1 MGLGRHLWGLGSH
14 LWGFW
19 LHLWFLGLYLW
30 GLGLYLWGFGSHLW
44 GLGLYLWGFGAIS
57 MGFGGYIYG
66 VWGYIYGV
74 LGHIYG
80 VWGYICGVLG
90 YIYGVWGHIYG
101 VWGYICG
108 VLGYIY
114 GVLAGAVG
122 RAAARWAVGAALGT
136 GAPCWLGDALD
147 AATGRCWARGVIHGG
162 TLLLPYSDPQSCR
175 SHGHRWEGF
184 GVSPQAFALVHCGLG
199 LAEEVGA
206 LGPKRPGT
214 ALSLLFLLNVA
225 LIPLWHFLL
234 AVTLTYRHDWPRN
247 AAGAAIGWASWAITY
262 RCWYRYPWSP
272 GPPGLGLPAP

>member
-1 MGLGRHLWGLGSH
+1 MASPLFPRAHALALALLVGLGPTLKARADPHSLLASPH
-14 LWGFW
+14 NL
-19 LHLWFLGLYLW
+19 LETRLLR
-30 GLGLYLWGFGSHLW
+30 S
-44 GLGLYLWGFGAIS
+44 A
-57 MGFGGYIYG
+57 GGWTALLLLALA
-66 VWGYIYGV
+66 VAA
-74 LGHIYG
+74 LPL
-80 VWGYICGVLG
+80 CRPT
-90 YIYGVWGHIYG
+90 
-101 VWGYICG
+101 
-108 VLGYIY
+108 
-114 GVLAGAVG
+114 AGAVG
-122 RAAARWAVGAALGT
+122 RAAARWAVGAALGR

-206 LGPKRPGT
+206 LGVLLRSPSPIAPSLMGPPSPMAPPPPSVGPPWQEEPIEEPKRPGT

-225 LIPLWHFLL
+225 LILLWHFLL